1 MAVND
6 LETKIVWTRHGA
18 VKPEPLIV
26 GRRIN
31 PAWLQNEVQVLQVR
45 FGGPLA
51 QALMDLLAAAKAS
64 KKINL
69 PIVRLRA
76 SVLAG
81 LEGVISLDRDLGVI
95 SRSGF
100 PARCAIEL
108 YPPVEGSEQV
118 QRLVQGYLK
127 RWCLDVLEPWAA
139 KHDFSDPAIRVK
151 KAAVLANIELAM
163 GTRHLATLGPG
174 GLHIDFPLAIREI
187 GERLVGEALF
197 FEERGPCELIV
208 NAEWPSN
215 FIELMTPPRR
225 ALVGDDI
232 FSMVARLSVVTVPYS
247 PHFYLRVSAAKR
259 VWTKK
264 LPGPKV
270 NAPRRVTAYVVGPPG
285 RPVLPVSVMRTKE
298 GWDFG
303 EDYTAIRLES
313 KSLLPATLGEAVLQ
327 QEPGDT
333 GWWAG
338 LPELPTLF
346 DSISPRTVFEADE
359 IDLLNTVT
367 SLLDGIA
374 DAPIEFALH
383 KLPRRQ
389 GKSTVAMLKLA
400 DVGVAGASLVE
411 TEEDEE
417 SEDEAGESVSG
428 ARVIESREQN
438 IRALRLVHGD
448 QKPTLWSFGGTLEEQ
463 ELIRKS
469 VEVLFGDS
477 VVVKTEVLPGH
488 THGLRENLPES
499 GACAKIRFDTRV
511 QAWKPAAEAVA
522 LQDGPRFAL
531 ICASDREGR
540 KAEDAV
546 NYYAGMH
553 AMCSIAKA
561 NVHHMLPVSGP
572 DPDRAKQSFIHRL
585 QSALLDVFFA
595 HSGIVFGVEDFLV
608 KCFNDSPPKAV
619 YGIQAVRS
627 RARAFSGESD
637 VTFVVVTR
645 LLAQTGI
652 TEVQFCFPA
661 GAQNRRSRWYSL
673 NEGLRWLGSQRHL
686 TGRGERWLKDAFK
699 GIAKETLVGIAAEDP
714 RAVVLIDWDNLK
726 GLWPGIRDGDLGA
739 NTHPNLDT
747 LDLATAFP
755 TLSLVRVRRSFDS
768 MSLRGMSRTTFDG
781 WREGVTREST
791 GERLSAEYPTTTKA
805 LVEIRLP
812 GISPSAQ
819 CGHFISSMGYSKT
832 SQVKRGFSCYRSM
845 PRMSA
850 IKDIVPTG
858 EKARVFERVML
869 EPANR
874 DAAVPAPLEITV
886 MSTPPDVA
894 PCDIAVTVMGLRLG
908 YAHYSDWTAL
918 PAPLFFKRKIEDYII
933 RYPDA
938 ASDAAQEIVGELT
951 TAVDGPDEAGQ
962 IGLEAETKLSRA
974 VVASVLPTAPPA
986 PEANSA
992 EVSGVDVGEPED
1004 EKKNFCDWK
1013 NADPLSRAKHTDV
1026 NVLYSSSNTKRKRLY
1041 QLMLQDD
1048 ARARVRVELPS
1059 FVTKAEL
1066 FGDLPMTPRD
1076 CRRFWNWIRELG
1088 YIKQTTPQPPADHFQ
1103 DWLTKRMEKPQ
1114 AAYALGQVW
1123 AARRGFLSPG
1133 PVHGIMER
1141 YNAQAESPLK
1151 LDWNTLD
1158 KLVEVSA
1165 WASGNQDDYAVAWLI
1180 FYAAQLPGFGC
1191 AKSVLKGIDELPG
1204 PLSCEAVDYFLDCAR
1219 ACAIIA
1225 EHENDAAHGFPPVH
1239 LKRVQVAAAPTQPPA
1254 APADDPLNSQDTVDA
1269 GECPPD
1275 THEVSEDP
1283 VMEIKNDIL
1292 VNLTKLE
1299 PGGADFAEVMAVIQQ
1314 KLLMLEAIH
1323 TERAEERAKAERER
1337 NVLAQFEAKAA
1348 EMLKRLDAYQA
1359 DFSFESLALRTPLN
1373 YVSGQSEPELDKV
1386 VSALANFVARHN
1398 AAAALASAAPLPN
1411 SSFTDRLR
1419 RNQEENAAIEVRQE
1433 ALKAL
1438 ESAIHTCL
1446 TFHVDAP
1453 SPEPT
1458 NGLPDEGTGE
1468 SPTPGGA
1475 AKPVRAPSGTTT
1487 PEPVVAQVVSTP
1499 PVVMPTIVPIEA
1511 VSPSTTP
1518 APSKSSAQPEPAVL
1532 PATKPSAQSVLP
1544 PGPPFDAQVPA
1555 PAQKVPVSVTVTSTG
1570 AAEELLV
1577 EEEAPNSVLLDEGT
1591 RDEAFDTLFKLTD
1604 LRRYALAT
1612 THLAAMG
1619 ERLPSTLFGPHQTV
1633 LNALFSTLESI
1644 DCNFAIDAALNE
1656 PLKALLGQHLPEAN
1670 ELCDQLP
1677 LSVGVLGAGII
1688 GMLLDN
1694 TSTDTRWTVLGYLQ
1708 ARFSDHAGLDAL
1720 TTRIGAMDTLGIML
1734 TRDQFAASHIGAL
1747 AAVETELARMRERAS
1762 NWSNEPSILWTHR
1775 AYRTLHEEMFNPQYP
1790 IGQCLACIAKGDVA
1804 RLQKVYADGHKKFDK
1819 PLVTLDELMKKTKE
1833 RARPDGK
1840 PRSWLVQNLVAT
1852 QAFIDTY
1859 LGLAEKR
1866 ANPNQILPTNV
1877 QAFLMGLYDDL
1888 KRAVTDIDNLKPG
1901 RPVEDIYLDAAKTVL
1916 SSVLR
1921 LFDETRPEACVPYD
1935 KQLMLIQLPM
1945 GRDFKPSME
1954 LAHSV
1959 DGAQPSGATPV
1970 CGPDEV
1976 LAETK
1981 RLAKETLALN
1991 STDEDSGIEPA
2002 LRAAARDHV
2011 VSNRFVPAFAIELG
2025 YQKIF
2030 GQGDASLNSLHQK
2043 ARNALDSELHDARQQ
2058 VAHAMALSAL
2068 ETAEAN
2074 RMLRVIADIRTANN
2088 AKYPIGH
2095 LECDSVAY
2103 PDFPHA
2109 MAALR
2114 RNVLQALDTKLTDIK
2129 GKLAQKIDAYA
2140 DEFGHDARRDIARI
2154 REMLAT
2160 NNASNLRT
2168 AHDAFAMLQKEG
2180 RLPPAALST
2189 HSAPELFERFVTEL
2203 NGFAGSHKPLIESL
2217 AEKLTQPPEEDVP
2230 GWFQTLDAA
2239 ARKDAA
2245 QFITSWVDLCKT
2257 HTPTK
2262 TNDILTAFFA
2272 AIGLAHPPT
2281 CVPET
2286 TRMASRVRF
2295 YLPDRP
2301 FAAESGDF
2309 FIPPSLGS
2317 RGSPVQGF
2325 VFMGRPPDQE
2335 LRQVIQEAGSTP
2347 TFVLARTRL
2356 PLEKRAK
2363 LSRNAPAIFVDDDLV
2378 AYMAVH
2384 PADRIRTLL
2393 EVALLTYVTH
2403 PYADYGGVPV
2413 PPEMFFG
2420 RQTEL
2425 DKLRQV
2431 KSAAVL
2437 YGGRRLGKSSLLD
2450 QIEREGQAHPGADA
2464 AYIQMDAAKFA
2475 TDHVLYAWTAVYQAL
2490 VDHKI
2495 IAPFAQRPTEWKAV
2509 SSWIEKELSSPASK
2523 TRSCYVLLDEADALM
2538 RLELDSPPGAPSFIR
2553 SLQHLCEAVQKRC
2566 HVRYVIAGLHNI
2578 TRMSTEENSPL
2589 GKAETIALEPYSSP
2603 DDIQRG
2609 IELVTKPLAALGF
2622 FFAKGSEDLSLRILS
2637 VCNFYPAFIQLY
2649 CDTLLRRL
2657 YNIRQDHK
2665 PPTLITA
2672 KDLDAVE
2679 HDGNLLTELQRKFEL
2694 NLNLDK
2700 RYKAIALILAD
2711 VYYAG
2716 SDSAQYTG
2724 LTVSQIREYCELY
2737 AGAHFAK
2744 TGPGA
2749 YEALVD
2755 EMRKLNVLERVGSR
2769 YVLRNPN
2776 IAMMMGDRERI
2787 THQIDELARETPE
2800 QGRSHGERRILM
2812 RHSKD
2817 SVIFPM
2823 PAAWVRTNVE
2833 VNDGELLILV
2843 GNKLS
2848 GLPDISNIGGDWTLG
2863 QECQYTVKLLNTPQN
2878 AASFL
2883 RKLPGTA
2890 SGIGTKWLVAASAHS
2905 WKVAQ
2910 IAEYA
2915 GAAMK
2920 GLNRGRLAL
2929 IALPDKAY
2937 ELSLE
2942 LDKGLLNPA
2951 AGAGHQRWHIVSIP
2965 PWTDDAVHFH
2975 LDENIAVSE
2984 NVDACQALL
2993 RASCGFGADLA
3004 RLCSTRLTV
3013 EDAKALVLSAE
3024 KTLAPDLATFYGNI
3038 GMPDAV
3044 DQATRS
3050 RIETF
3055 LQYLDDGTER
3065 KSAIIE
3071 EAMTMAEVTPGLLQF
3086 LTWMGLLQEGPG
3098 NTWVVPAL
3106 YRRLLR

>member
-1 MAVND
+1 MGAND

-26 GRRIN
+26 GCRIN
-31 PAWLQNEVQVLQVR
+31 PAWLQNEVQTLQVR
-45 FGGPLA
+45 FIGPLA
-51 QALMDLLAAAKAS
+51 QALTDLLTAAKAS

-76 SVLAG
+76 ALLAG
-81 LEGVISLDRDLGVI
+81 LEGVISLDRDLGVL
-95 SRSGF
+95 SRPGV

-108 YPPVEGSEQV
+108 YPPVEGSEHVKQ
-118 QRLVQGYLK
+118 LVQGYLK

-139 KHDFSDPAIRVK
+139 KHDFADPAIRVK
-151 KAAVLANIELAM
+151 KAAVIANIELAM
-163 GTRHLATLGPG
+163 GTQHLSTQGPG
-174 GLHIDFPLAIREI
+174 GLRVNFPLSIREI
-187 GERLVGEALF
+187 GERLAGEALF

-232 FSMVARLSVVTVPYS
+232 FSMVARLSLVTVPYS
-247 PHFYLRVSAAKR
+247 PNFYLRVSAAKR

-264 LPGPKV
+264 LPGPKSS
-270 NAPRRVTAYVVGPPG
+270 APRRVTAYVLGPPG
-285 RPVLPVSVMRTKE
+285 RPVLPVSVVRTKE

-313 KSLLPATLGEAVLQ
+313 KSQLPATLGEAVLQ
-327 QEPGDT
+327 QEPGEA

-367 SLLDGIA
+367 TLLDGIA
-374 DAPIEFALH
+374 ESPIEFAMH

-389 GKSTVAMLKLA
+389 AKSTVAMLKLQ

-411 TEEDEE
+411 SDEDEE
-417 SEDEAGESVSG
+417 SEDDGGESASDAKV
-428 ARVIESREQN
+428 VESREQN
-438 IRALRLVHGD
+438 IRALQLVHGT
-448 QKPTLWSFGGTLEEQ
+448 QKPTLWSFGGTPDEQ
-463 ELIRKS
+463 ALIRKS

-488 THGLRENLPES
+488 THGLREKLPES
-499 GACAKIRFDTRV
+499 GASAKIRFDARV
-511 QAWKPAAEAVA
+511 QAWKPAADAVA

-561 NVHHMLPVSGP
+561 NVHHVLPVSGP
-572 DPDRAKQSFIHRL
+572 DLDRAKQGFIHRL

-595 HSGIVFGVEDFLV
+595 HSGIVFGVEDFLG
-608 KCFNDSPPKAV
+608 KCFNDNPPNAV

-637 VTFVVVTR
+637 VTFVVITR
-645 LLAQTGI
+645 LLTQTGI
-652 TEVQFCFPA
+652 TEVQFCFPS
-661 GAQNRRSRWYSL
+661 GLQNKRSPWYSL
-673 NEGLRWLGSQRHL
+673 NEGLRWLGSQRQL
-686 TGRGERWLKDAFK
+686 TEKGERWLKDAFK
-699 GIAKETLVGIAAEDP
+699 GIAKETLASIAADDP
-714 RAVVLIDWDNLK
+714 RALVLIDWDNLK
-726 GLWPGIRDGDLGA
+726 GLWPGIRDSDLPA
-739 NTHPNLDT
+739 DAHPRLDT
-747 LDLATAFP
+747 LDLAAAFP

-768 MSLRGMSRTTFDG
+768 MSLRGMSRATFDG
-781 WREGVTREST
+781 WREGATREST

-805 LVEIRLP
+805 LVEIRPP
-812 GISPSAQ
+812 GIPPSTR

-886 MSTPPDVA
+886 LSAPPDVA
-894 PCDIAVTVMGLRLG
+894 PCDIAVAVMGLRLG
-908 YAHYSDWTAL
+908 YAHYNDWTAL
-918 PAPLFFKRKIEDYII
+918 PAPLFFKRKIEDYVI
-933 RYPDA
+933 RYPEA
-938 ASDAAQEIVGELT
+938 VTDAAQETIGEP
-951 TAVDGPDEAGQ
+951 AGPAEEPDEAGQ
-962 IGLEAETKLSRA
+962 IGLEAETKLSQA
-974 VVASVLPTAPPA
+974 VVASLLPPAPPA
-986 PEANSA
+986 PEAGA
-992 EVSGVDVGEPED
+992 TAADEDAGGDLEED
-1004 EKKNFCDWK
+1004 EEPFDWE

-1026 NVLYSSSNTKRKRLY
+1026 DVLYYSSNKKVKRLY
-1041 QLMLQDD
+1041 QLMMQDD
-1048 ARARVRVELPS
+1048 SRVSVRVDLPR
-1059 FVTKAEL
+1059 FATKAEL
-1066 FGDLPMTPRD
+1066 FGDLNMSPRD
-1076 CRRFWNWIRELG
+1076 CRRFWRWLREFG
-1088 YIKQTTPQPPADHFQ
+1088 YVKQTVPQPTAAHFQ
-1103 DWLTKRMEKPQ
+1103 DWLMKRMEKPQ
-1114 AAYALGQVW
+1114 AADALGQVW
-1123 AARRGFLSPG
+1123 IARRGFLSPR
-1133 PVHGIMER
+1133 PVQDIIER

-1151 LDWNTLD
+1151 LNWDTLAELE
-1158 KLVEVSA
+1158 KVSA
-1165 WASGNQDDYAVAWLI
+1165 WAAANNDDYAVAWLI

-1191 AKSVLKGIDELPG
+1191 AESVLNGIDVPPG
-1204 PLSCEAVDYFLDCAR
+1204 PLSREALDYFL
-1219 ACAIIA
+1219 ACAGA
-1225 EHENDAAHGFPPVH
+1225 CAVVVEHENDVAHGFPPIH
-1239 LKRVQVAAAPTQPPA
+1239 IKRTQVVPA
-1254 APADDPLNSQDTVDA
+1254 APSTAPALPAEAAIA
-1269 GECPPD
+1269 GTSALATPESSPP
-1275 THEVSEDP
+1275 TPQVSEDP
-1283 VMEIKNDIL
+1283 VMQIKNEIL
-1292 VNLTKLE
+1292 ANLTKLE
-1299 PGGADFAEVMAVIQQ
+1299 PGDPGFSDVMAAIQMKLSELEVIHAQ
-1314 KLLMLEAIH
+1314 K
-1323 TERAEERAKAERER
+1323 AEERAKAEQEQGA
-1337 NVLAQFEAKAA
+1337 LAQFEAKAA
-1348 EMLKRLDAYQA
+1348 EVLKQLGAYQT
-1359 DFSFESLALRTPLN
+1359 DLSFESLALRTPLD

-1386 VSALANFVARHN
+1386 VSALANF
-1398 AAAALASAAPLPN
+1398 AAKHSTAEALASAAPLPN
-1411 SSFTDRLR
+1411 SSFPDRLR
-1419 RNQEENAAIEVRQE
+1419 RNQEENAAIEARQD
-1433 ALKAL
+1433 ALQKL
-1438 ESAIHTCL
+1438 ESAIRACQ
-1446 TFHVDAP
+1446 TFQVDAP
-1453 SPEPT
+1453 PPEPT
-1458 NGLPDEGTGE
+1458 NSLPAEGTGA

-1475 AKPVRAPSGTTT
+1475 AEPAPAPSGAAA
-1487 PEPVVAQVVSTP
+1487 PEPALAQVVPTP
-1499 PVVMPTIVPIEA
+1499 SAVVPAVAPVEPAPPA
-1511 VSPSTTP
+1511 
-1518 APSKSSAQPEPAVL
+1518 APSKPVVHLEPAAPATTKPAAQPEP
-1532 PATKPSAQSVLP
+1532 P
-1544 PGPPFDAQVPA
+1544 PKTQAPA
-1555 PAQKVPVSVTVTSTG
+1555 PAVAAAHPAEKTPVFVTGTSNATT
-1570 AAEELLV
+1570 EELLV
-1577 EEEAPNSVLLDEGT
+1577 DEEAPESVLLDEAT

-1604 LRRYALAT
+1604 ERRYALAT
-1612 THLAAMG
+1612 THVAAMG
-1619 ERLPSTLFGPHQTV
+1619 ERLPPTLFGPHLSV
-1633 LNALFSTLESI
+1633 LNALFATLESI
-1644 DCNFAIDAALNE
+1644 DCNFAIDATLNE
-1656 PLKALLGQHLPEAN
+1656 PLKELLGQHLPEAN

-1688 GMLLDN
+1688 SMLLDN
-1694 TSTDTRWTVLGYLQ
+1694 ASTDTRWTVLGYLQ

-1720 TTRIGAMDTLGIML
+1720 TTRIGTMDTLGILL

-1762 NWSNEPSILWTHR
+1762 NWSKEPSILWTHR
-1775 AYRTLHEEMFNPQYP
+1775 GYRTLHEEMFNPQYP
-1790 IGQCLACIAKGDVA
+1790 IGQCLACIAKGDVV
-1804 RLQKVYADGHKKFDK
+1804 RLKQVYADGRKKFDK
-1819 PLVTLDELMKKTKE
+1819 PSVTLDELMKKTKE

-1840 PRSWLVQNLVAT
+1840 PRLWLIGNLTAT

-1859 LGLAEKR
+1859 LDLAEKR
-1866 ANPNQILPTNV
+1866 TNPNRVLPTNV
-1877 QAFLMGLYDDL
+1877 QTFLTGLYDDL
-1888 KRAVTDIDNLKPG
+1888 KRAVADIDKLKPG
-1901 RPVEDIYLDAAKTVL
+1901 RPIEGIYLDAANTVL

-1921 LFDETRPEACVPYD
+1921 LFDETRPDACVPYD
-1935 KQLMLIQLPM
+1935 KQLLLIQLPM

-1954 LAHSV
+1954 LAHPIA
-1959 DGAQPSGATPV
+1959 DDQPNRATPV

-1981 RLAKETLALN
+1981 RLAKETLALD
-1991 STDEDSGIEPA
+1991 STDEDSGLEPA
-2002 LRAAARDHV
+2002 LLDAARAHAS
-2011 VSNRFVPAFAIELG
+2011 SNRFIPAFAIELVFP
-2025 YQKIF
+2025 KTF
-2030 GQGDASLNSLHQK
+2030 GPGDASLNSLHQK

-2074 RMLRVIADIRTANN
+2074 RMLRVIADIRTANS
-2088 AKYPIGH
+2088 AKHSIGH
-2095 LECDSVAY
+2095 PECDSVAY

-2114 RNVLQALDTKLTDIK
+2114 RKVIQVLDTKLTDIK
-2129 GKLAQKIDAYA
+2129 GKLTQKIDAYA
-2140 DEFGHDARRDIARI
+2140 AESGHDAVRDIARI

-2180 RLPPAALST
+2180 QLPPAILNT
-2189 HSAPELFERFVTEL
+2189 HSVPELFERFVTEL
-2203 NGFAGSHKPLIESL
+2203 NVFAGSHKPVVESL
-2217 AEKLTQPPEEDVP
+2217 GEKLTQPSGENVP
-2230 GWFQTLDAA
+2230 DWFKTLDET

-2245 QFITSWVDLCKT
+2245 RFIACWVELCKP
-2257 HTPTK
+2257 HAAGEA
-2262 TNDILTAFFA
+2262 NDALTQFFS
-2272 AIGLAHPPT
+2272 AIGLAGLPSI
-2281 CVPET
+2281 VPET
-2286 TRMASRVRF
+2286 TRNAGRIRF

-2317 RGSPVQGF
+2317 RGTTVQGF
-2325 VFMGRPPDQE
+2325 VFVGRPPEQD
-2335 LRQVIQEAGSTP
+2335 LRQAIQQVDATS
-2347 TFVLARTRL
+2347 TFVLARTHL

-2363 LSRNAPAIFVDDDLV
+2363 LSRNAPVILVDDDLV

-2384 PADRIRTLL
+2384 PADRIRKLL
-2393 EVALLTYVTH
+2393 EVGLLTYVTH

-2420 RQTEL
+2420 RQKEL
-2425 DKLRQV
+2425 DKLRHV
-2431 KSAAVL
+2431 KSAAIL

-2450 QIEREGQAHPGADA
+2450 QIEREGRAHPGANA
-2464 AYIQMDAAKFA
+2464 VYIQMDAANAA
-2475 TDHVLYAWTAVYQAL
+2475 TNHVLYAWARVYQTL

-2495 IAPFAQRPTEWKAV
+2495 VAPMAQRPTDWQAI
-2509 SSWIEKELSSPASK
+2509 SDWIEKELCSNAST
-2523 TRSCYVLLDEADALM
+2523 TRACYLLLDEADTLM
-2538 RLELDSPPGAPSFIR
+2538 RRELDNPPGAPSFIR
-2553 SLQHLCEAVQKRC
+2553 SLQKLCEVVQKHC
-2566 HVRYVIAGLHNI
+2566 HMRYVIAGLHNI

-2649 CDTLLRRL
+2649 CDTLLQRM

-2665 PPTLITA
+2665 PPTFITA

-2679 HDGNLLTELQRKFEL
+2679 RDGNLLAELQSKFEF

-2711 VYYAG
+2711 VYYAE
-2716 SDSAQYTG
+2716 SDSTGYNG
-2724 LTVSQIREYCELY
+2724 LTMSQIREYCELY

-2787 THQIDELARETPE
+2787 AHQIDELARETPE
-2800 QGRSHGERRILM
+2800 QARSHGERRILM
-2812 RHSKD
+2812 RHSRDK
-2817 SVIFPM
+2817 VIFPM

-2833 VNDGELLILV
+2833 VSDGELLILV

-2848 GLPDISNIGGDWTLG
+2848 GLPEISNISGDWTLG
-2863 QECQYTVKLLNTPQN
+2863 QECHYTVKPLGTPQN

-2890 SGIGTKWLVAASAHS
+2890 GGASTKWLVAASAHS
-2905 WKVAQ
+2905 WKIPQ
-2910 IAEYA
+2910 ITEYA

-2920 GLNRGRLAL
+2920 GLSRGRLAL

-2937 ELSLE
+2937 ELSME
-2942 LDKGLLNPA
+2942 LDKGLLDPA
-2951 AGAGHQRWHIVSIP
+2951 AGPANQRWRIVPIP

-2984 NVDACQALL
+2984 NVDACRALL
-2993 RASCGFGADLA
+2993 RASCGFGAELA

-3013 EDAKALVLSAE
+3013 EEAQALAVSAE

-3038 GMPDAV
+3038 GMPEVVDA
-3044 DQATRS
+3044 ATRS

-3065 KSAIIE
+3065 KSAIVD
-3071 EAMTMAEVTPGLLQF
+3071 EAMAMAEVTPGLLQF

-3098 NTWVVPAL
+3098 NTWLVPAL

>member
-1 MAVND
+1 MAAND
-6 LETKIVWTRHGA
+6 LETKIVWTRHSA
-18 VKPEPLIV
+18 VKPEPLVV

-31 PAWLQNEVQVLQVR
+31 PAWLQSEVQILQVR

-51 QALMDLLAAAKAS
+51 QALTDLLAAAKAS

-76 SVLAG
+76 SMLAG
-81 LEGVISLDRDLGVI
+81 LEGVISLDRDLGVV
-95 SRSGF
+95 SRPGF
-100 PARCAIEL
+100 PTRCAIEL

-118 QRLVQGYLK
+118 QQLVQGYLK
-127 RWCLDVLEPWAA
+127 RWCLDVLEPWAV
-139 KHDFSDPAIRVK
+139 KHDFADPAIRVK
-151 KAAVLANIELAM
+151 KAAVLANIELAL
-163 GTRHLATLGPG
+163 GTRPLATPGPG
-174 GLHIDFPLAIREI
+174 GLRIDFPLAIREI
-187 GERLVGEALF
+187 GERLAGEELF

-208 NAEWPSN
+208 NAESPSN
-215 FIELMTPPRR
+215 FVELMTPPRR

-232 FSMVARLSVVTVPYS
+232 FSMVARLSLVTVPYS

-259 VWTKK
+259 VWAKK
-264 LPGPKV
+264 LPGPKA
-270 NAPRRVTAYVVGPPG
+270 NAPRRVTAYVLGPPG

-303 EDYTAIRLES
+303 DDYTAIRLES

-333 GWWAG
+333 GWWVG

-367 SLLDGIA
+367 SLLDGITE
-374 DAPIEFALH
+374 APVEFVLH

-389 GKSTVAMLKLA
+389 AKSTVAMLKLK

-428 ARVIESREQN
+428 ARVIESRKQN
-438 IRALRLVHGD
+438 IRALQLVHGA
-448 QKPTLWSFGGTLEEQ
+448 QKPTLWSFGGTPEEQ
-463 ELIRKS
+463 ELMRKS

-499 GACAKIRFDTRV
+499 GSSAKIRFDTRV

-546 NYYAGMH
+546 NYYAGMY

-572 DPDRAKQSFIHRL
+572 DPDQAKQSFIHRL

-595 HSGIVFGVEDFLV
+595 HSGIVFGVEDFLA

-645 LLAQTGI
+645 LLAHTGI

-661 GAQNRRSRWYSL
+661 GAQNKRSPWYSL
-673 NEGLRWLGSQRHL
+673 NEGLRWLGSQRQL
-686 TGRGERWLKDAFK
+686 TERGERWLKDAFK
-699 GIAKETLVGIAAEDP
+699 GIAKETLAGIAAEDP
-714 RAVVLIDWDNLK
+714 RALVLIDWDNLK
-726 GLWPGIRDGDLGA
+726 GLWPGIRDWDLGA
-739 NTHPNLDT
+739 NAHPKLDT

-768 MSLRGMSRTTFDG
+768 MSLRGVSRTIFDG

-791 GERLSAEYPTTTKA
+791 GERLSAEYLTTTKA
-805 LVEIRLP
+805 LVEIRPP
-812 GISPSAQ
+812 GVPPSARR
-819 CGHFISSMGYSKT
+819 GHFISSMGYSKT

-850 IKDIVPTG
+850 IKGVAPAG
-858 EKARVFERVML
+858 EEARVFERVTL

-874 DAAVPAPLEITV
+874 DAAIPAPLEITV

-894 PCDIAVTVMGLRLG
+894 PRDIAVTVMGLRLG

-918 PAPLFFKRKIEDYII
+918 PAPLFFKRKVEDYVI

-938 ASDAAQEIVGELT
+938 AADAAQEAVGEL
-951 TAVDGPDEAGQ
+951 AAAADEADEASQ
-962 IGLEAETKLSRA
+962 IGLESETKLSKA
-974 VVASVLPTAPPA
+974 VVASVLPTATPA
-986 PEANSA
+986 PESDFGGTGA
-992 EVSGVDVGEPED
+992 VGVGEPED
-1004 EKKNFCDWK
+1004 DEEEFFDWE
-1013 NADPLSRAKHTDV
+1013 NADPLARAKHTDV
-1026 NVLYSSSNTKRKRLY
+1026 NVLYSPSNTKRKRLY

-1048 ARARVRVELPS
+1048 ARVRVRVELPS
-1059 FVTKAEL
+1059 FVTKAKL
-1066 FGDLPMTPRD
+1066 FGDLHMTPRD
-1076 CRRFWNWIRELG
+1076 CHRFWGWLREFG
-1088 YIKQTTPQPPADHFQ
+1088 YVKQTMPQPPVDHFQ
-1103 DWLTKRMEKPQ
+1103 DWLMRRMEKPQ

-1123 AARRGFLSPG
+1123 AARRGFLSPR
-1133 PVHGIMER
+1133 PVHDIIEQ
-1141 YNAQAESPLK
+1141 YNAHAESPLK
-1151 LDWNTLD
+1151 LDWDTLD
-1158 KLVEVSA
+1158 ELVEVSA
-1165 WASGNQDDYAVAWLI
+1165 WASGNKNDNAVAWLI
-1180 FYAAQLPGFGC
+1180 FYAAQLPGYGC
-1191 AKSVLKGIDELPG
+1191 AESVLKGIGELPG
-1204 PLSCEAVDYFLDCAR
+1204 PLSLEAVDYFLDCAS
-1219 ACAIIA
+1219 ACSVIA
-1225 EHENDAAHGFPPVH
+1225 EHESDVAHGCPPIH
-1239 LKRVQVAAAPTQPPA
+1239 RKRAQVAEAV
-1254 APADDPLNSQDTVDA
+1254 PADAPQKAQDTADA
-1269 GECPPD
+1269 GECTPNAR
-1275 THEVSEDP
+1275 EVSEDP
-1283 VMEIKNDIL
+1283 VMQIKNDIL
-1292 VNLTKLE
+1292 TNLNELE
-1299 PGGADFAEVMAVIQQ
+1299 PGDARFGEVMAVIQQ
-1314 KLLMLEAIH
+1314 KLGALEAIH
-1323 TERAEERAKAERER
+1323 TERAEERAKAEREQS
-1337 NVLAQFEAKAA
+1337 VLAQFEARVA
-1348 EMLKRLDAYQA
+1348 EVLEQLDAYQA
-1359 DFSFESLALRTPLN
+1359 DFSFESLVLRSPLN
-1373 YVSGQSEPELDKV
+1373 YVSGQSELELEKV
-1386 VSALANFVARHN
+1386 ASTLINFVARHN
-1398 AAAALASAAPLPN
+1398 TAEALANAAPLPN
-1411 SSFTDRLR
+1411 SSFADRLR
-1419 RNQEENAAIEVRQE
+1419 RNQEENAAIEARQE

-1438 ESAIHTCL
+1438 ESAIHACV
-1446 TFHVDAP
+1446 TFQVDAP
-1453 SPEPT
+1453 PLEST
-1458 NGLPDEGTGE
+1458 DGLAAEDTGPA
-1468 SPTPGGA
+1468 PTPGGEA
-1475 AKPVRAPSGTTT
+1475 YPSPASSDTRI
-1487 PEPVVAQVVSTP
+1487 PEPVIAQVVTTP
-1499 PVVMPTIVPIEA
+1499 PVVVPTAVPAEV
-1511 VSPSTTP
+1511 VSPSMPP
-1518 APSKSSAQPEPAVL
+1518 APSKPVVPPESVVLPVTKPTLQPAAPPEPPPNAQPPTPAQ
-1532 PATKPSAQSVLP
+1532 T
-1544 PGPPFDAQVPA
+1544 A
-1555 PAQKVPVSVTVTSTG
+1555 PALVAGTGTSAT
-1570 AAEELLV
+1570 EELRA
-1577 EEEAPNSVLLDEGT
+1577 EEEAPDSVLFDEAT

-1619 ERLPSTLFGPHQTV
+1619 ERLPPTLFGPHRTV

-1644 DCNFAIDAALNE
+1644 DCNFAIDATLNDS
-1656 PLKALLGQHLPEAN
+1656 LKALLGQHLPEAN

-1708 ARFSDHAGLDAL
+1708 SRFSDHSGLDAL
-1720 TTRIGAMDTLGIML
+1720 TTRIGTMDTLGTLL

-1762 NWSNEPSILWTHR
+1762 NWSKEPSILWTHR
-1775 AYRTLHEEMFNPQYP
+1775 AYRMLHEEMFNPQYP
-1790 IGQCLACIAKGDVA
+1790 IGQCLVCIARGDVA
-1804 RLQKVYADGHKKFDK
+1804 RLKQVYADGRKKFDK
-1819 PLVTLDELMKKTKE
+1819 PSDTLDELMKKAKE
-1833 RARPDGK
+1833 RTRPDGK
-1840 PRSWLVQNLVAT
+1840 PRLWLIQNLAAT
-1852 QAFIDTY
+1852 RTFIDTY
-1859 LGLAEKR
+1859 LDLAEKR
-1866 ANPNQILPTNV
+1866 TNPNRVLSTNV
-1877 QAFLMGLYDDL
+1877 QTFLTGLYDDL
-1888 KRAVTDIDNLKPG
+1888 NRAVSDIDELKPS
-1901 RPVEDIYLDAAKTVL
+1901 RPIEGIYLDAAKTVL

-1935 KQLMLIQLPM
+1935 KQLLLIQLPM

-1954 LAHSV
+1954 LAHGV
-1959 DGAQPSGATPV
+1959 DGGQPSGAMPV

-1981 RLAKETLALN
+1981 RLAKEALALN
-1991 STDEDSGIEPA
+1991 STDEDSGLEPA
-2002 LRAAARDHV
+2002 LRAAARDHAF
-2011 VSNRFVPAFAIELG
+2011 SNRFVPAFAIELG
-2025 YQKIF
+2025 YPKIF

-2043 ARNALDSELHDARQQ
+2043 ARNTLDSELHNARQQ

-2068 ETAEAN
+2068 ETREAN
-2074 RMLRVIADIRTANN
+2074 RMLRVIADIRAANN
-2088 AKYPIGH
+2088 AKYSIGH
-2095 LECDSVAY
+2095 PECDSVAY

-2114 RNVLQALDTKLTDIK
+2114 RNVLQVLDTKLTDIK
-2129 GKLAQKIDAYA
+2129 GKLTQQIDAYA
-2140 DEFGHDARRDIARI
+2140 AKSGHDASRDIARI

-2168 AHDAFAMLQKEG
+2168 AHDAFAMLHKEG

-2189 HSAPELFERFVTEL
+2189 HSAPELFEHFVTDL
-2203 NGFAGSHKPLIESL
+2203 NGFAASHKPLIESL
-2217 AEKLTQPPEEDVP
+2217 AEKLSEPREENAPD
-2230 GWFQTLDAA
+2230 WLQKLDAA
-2239 ARKDAA
+2239 ACKEAA
-2245 QFITSWVDLCKT
+2245 QFITLWVELCKAHKPAET
-2257 HTPTK
+2257 D
-2262 TNDILTAFFA
+2262 DILIAFFA
-2272 AIGLAHPPT
+2272 AIGLARPPT
-2281 CVPET
+2281 LVPET
-2286 TRMASRVRF
+2286 TRIASRVRF

-2301 FAAESGDF
+2301 FVAESGDF

-2325 VFMGRPPDQE
+2325 VFIGRQPDQE
-2335 LRQVIQEAGSTP
+2335 LRQVIQEVGSTP

-2356 PLEKRAK
+2356 SLEKRAK
-2363 LSRNAPAIFVDDDLV
+2363 LSRNAPVILVDDDIV

-2393 EVALLTYVTH
+2393 EVGLLTFVAH
-2403 PYADYGGVPV
+2403 PYGDYGGVPV

-2420 RQTEL
+2420 RQDEL
-2425 DKLRQV
+2425 GKLRQV
-2431 KSAAVL
+2431 RSAAIL

-2464 AYIQMDAAKFA
+2464 AYIQMDAAKFE
-2475 TDHVLYAWTAVYQAL
+2475 TDHVLYAWTAVYKAL

-2495 IAPFAQRPTEWKAV
+2495 IAPSPQGPTEWKAI
-2509 SSWIEKELSSPASK
+2509 SGWIEKELSSPTSK
-2523 TRSCYVLLDEADALM
+2523 TRSCYLLLDEADALM
-2538 RLELDSPPGAPSFIR
+2538 RLELDNPPGAPSFIR
-2553 SLQHLCEAVQKRC
+2553 SLQQLCEAVQKHC

-2622 FFAKGSEDLSLRILS
+2622 FFAKGCEDLPLRILS

-2649 CDTLLRRL
+2649 CNTLLQRL

-2665 PPTLITA
+2665 PPIFITPQ
-2672 KDLDAVE
+2672 DLDAVE
-2679 HDGNLLTELQRKFEL
+2679 RDGNLLTDLQRKFEL

-2711 VYYAG
+2711 VYYAE
-2716 SDSAQYTG
+2716 SDSSQYAG
-2724 LTVSQIREYCELY
+2724 LTMSQIREYCELY

-2812 RHSKD
+2812 HHNKD
-2817 SVIFPM
+2817 RVIFPM

-2833 VNDGELLILV
+2833 MNDGELLILV

-2848 GLPDISNIGGDWTLG
+2848 GLPDISSIGGEWTLG
-2863 QECQYTVKLLNTPQN
+2863 QQCQYTVKPLNTPQN

-2883 RKLPGTA
+2883 RKLPGSA
-2890 SGIGTKWLVAASAHS
+2890 SGIGTKWLIAASAHS

-2915 GAAMK
+2915 SAAMK
-2920 GLNRGRLAL
+2920 GLSRGRLAL

-2937 ELSLE
+2937 ELSLA
-2942 LDKGLLNPA
+2942 LDKGLLDPA
-2951 AGAGHQRWHIVSIP
+2951 AGAAHQRWRIVPIP
-2965 PWTDDAVHFH
+2965 PWVDDAVHFH

-2993 RASCGFGADLA
+2993 RASCGFGAELA

-3024 KTLAPDLATFYGNI
+3024 KTLAPDLPTFYGNI

-3044 DQATRS
+3044 DPDTRS

-3065 KSAIIE
+3065 KSAIVE
-3071 EAMTMAEVTPGLLQF
+3071 EAMAMADVTSGLLQF

-3106 YRRLLR
+3106 YRRLLH